1 MGGKAPDRDAVRGAR
16 TSAGLSDWIDRRF
29 AYVALSPT
37 VALLLLIGAFPVIY
51 NLVLAFQNQTMLNPD
66 RSFSGLINF
75 QELLADDRFWEAL
88 GHTLI
93 IAGAALPLQLVL
105 GLAMALLFAG
115 DLPFKRIFIALLI
128 LPVVV
133 SPIVAGAAWRLFLD
147 NSFGPVN
154 QILGWFAGEPVT
166 LLWTVN
172 PALVFPTVIMVE
184 VWQHTSFVF
193 LLALAAILAVDRN
206 LVEAAQIDGASAW
219 TVFWRIT
226 LPAITPVLSMVM
238 LIRFVDIM
246 RIFDMVLSLTNGGP
260 GTRTETLSLYTY
272 LTGFQDFSL
281 SYTGAIAFVTIV
293 FMSATLWL
301 LLGRMGTVK

>member
-1 MGGKAPDRDAVRGAR
+1 M
-16 TSAGLSDWIDRRF
+16 
-29 AYVALSPT
+29 
-37 VALLLLIGAFPVIY
+37 
-51 NLVLAFQNQTMLNPD
+51 
-66 RSFSGLINF
+66 
-75 QELLADDRFWEAL
+75 
-88 GHTLI
+88 
-93 IAGAALPLQLVL
+93 
-105 GLAMALLFAG
+105 
-115 DLPFKRIFIALLI
+115 
-128 LPVVV
+128 VV

-154 QILGWFAGEPVT
+154 QMLGWFSSEPVT
-166 LLWTVN
+166 LLWTVS
-172 PALVFPTVIMVE
+172 PVLVYPTVIMVE
-184 VWQHTSFVF
+184 VWQHTAFVF
-193 LLALAAILAVDRN
+193 LIALAAILAVDRS

-246 RIFDMVLSLTNGGP
+246 RIFDMVVSLTDGGP

-272 LTGFQDFSL
+272 RAGFQDFSL

-301 LLGRMGTVK
+301 LLGRTESLR